1 MTSRHRQLKE
11 AQQRVNDAVAQ
22 LAARRLEINVAGI
35 ATDYTINCGEVL
47 DVVRAFDQFDQL
59 RRDLD
64 GDAPHAHR
72 DTSANAAK
80 TAPKHGSMRRRILD
94 AVVAHDEMYRD
105 GMTCHELEARLRGTH
120 QNVSPQVNYLESA
133 GFIENSGRVRKT
145 PSGREAIVWQP
156 TAAGRAAVTESN
168 LGAAS

>member
-11 AQQRVNDAVAQ
+11 AQQRVNDAVQSVVVNLDPAHGVTVMGDE
-22 LAARRLEINVAGI
+22 RRALTHLIDTWRE
-35 ATDYTINCGEVL
+35 
-47 DVVRAFDQFDQL
+47 FDQL